1 MTLEIHMELL
11 KRAADDLERRF
22 LSPVYLVGS
31 FERDYRDAGD
41 IDIVMVM
48 SDERTIRNFGEMNYN
63 DRRFKFNR
71 KQKLWFEKFVTDF
84 DIDFK
89 VQSRTEFESFKDRNQ
104 TKLGKYAWMP
114 E

>member
-11 KRAADDLERRF
+11 KKFADEMERRF

-41 IDIVMVM
+41 IDLIMVM
-48 SDERTIRNFGEMNYN
+48 SDSRMIRNFGTLEYT
-63 DRRFKFNR
+63 DRRFAFNR
-71 KQKLWFEKFVTDF
+71 KQKLYAEQFVTDF

-89 VQSRTEFESFKDRNQ
+89 VQTEKQFKAHDGNK
-104 TKLGKYAWMP
+104 TKLGKYVAFP